1 MWECRRSGEAR
12 SSSTGRTR
20 AVRVCVGP
28 DARSY
33 TPTLPHSHARRVR
46 FRPGGPVIAV
56 IGALALVTATAC
68 HPGERGKSGRVT
80 LQFWGLGAEGEV
92 VRQLVPEFER
102 EHPGVHVVVQQI
114 PWTAAHE
121 KLLTAF
127 VGGSTPDLS
136 QIGNTWVSEF
146 AALHAVRPLR
156 ALAAGSATA
165 SPAAF
170 FPGAWQGNLVRD
182 TVYGLPWYVDTRVV
196 FYRPDIL
203 KRAGY
208 DSIPGTWSG
217 WLEAMQRV
225 KAVLGRGHYALL
237 QPTNEWAT
245 PVVLGMQAGSPLLRD
260 NGRWGAF
267 EQPAFRRAYDFY
279 IDIFR
284 RDLAPKVA
292 SGEVAN
298 LYQEFARGLYAMYV
312 SGPWQLGEFA
322 KRLPPGTP
330 WATSPLPG
338 PDGRGVSLAGGSSLV
353 IFRRSAHPAEAWR
366 FLEYLS
372 RPDVQVRFYRL
383 TGDLPAVRAA
393 WQDTSLAGNPRARAF
408 LEQLQRM
415 EPLPKVPEIEDICI
429 KVQETVE
436 STVRGGVPADLAL
449 RQLDAQVDRIL
460 TKRRWLLAQDSARNA
475 RARPDAAAG
484 SRAGALH
491 ARVGPGE
498 TAAHARAGGR
508 S

>member
-1 MWECRRSGEAR
+1 M
-12 SSSTGRTR
+12 
-20 AVRVCVGP
+20 
-28 DARSY
+28 
-33 TPTLPHSHARRVR
+33 
-46 FRPGGPVIAV
+46 
-56 IGALALVTATAC
+56 ALTAATAC
-68 HPGERGKSGRVT
+68 HPAGRSGARAT

-146 AALHAVRPLR
+146 AALHAVRPLSVLGAR
-156 ALAAGSATA
+156 SATA
-165 SPAAF
+165 SPDAF

-182 TVYGLPWYVDTRVV
+182 TAYGLPWYVDTRVV

-217 WLEAMQRV
+217 WLESMERV
-225 KAVLGRGHYALL
+225 KAVLGPGHYALL

-260 NGRWGAF
+260 DGRWGAF
-267 EQPAFRRAYDFY
+267 EQPTFRRAYDFY

-284 RDLAPKVA
+284 RDLAPRVA

-330 WATSPLPG
+330 WATAPLPG

-353 IFRRSAHPAEAWR
+353 IFKRSAHPAEAWR

-393 WQDTSLAGNPRARAF
+393 WQDTSLSGNPRARAF

-436 STVRGGVPADLAL
+436 STVRGGVPADVAL
-449 RQLDAQVDRIL
+449 RRLDAQVDRIL

-475 RARPDAAAG
+475 GRT
-484 SRAGALH
+484 RAGK
-491 ARVGPGE
+491 RRDGE
-498 TAAHARAGGR
+498 TAGGQDGGPRLGAQGIGVSSAATPAHARAGSR